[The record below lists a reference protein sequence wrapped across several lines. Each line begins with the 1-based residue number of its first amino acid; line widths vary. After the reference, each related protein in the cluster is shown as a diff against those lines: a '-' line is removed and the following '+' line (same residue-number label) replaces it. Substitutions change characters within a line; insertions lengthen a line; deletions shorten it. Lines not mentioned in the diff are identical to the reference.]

1 MSQINSDFSLVI
13 KRLELIKN
21 LISLEEEEEL
31 EHHITRLQNLVCS
44 SEVTKIVNCLQERMY
59 GTAIILIEDFLTANH
74 QIAVYIDPEVQA
86 LKLEVKGLEK
96 KIQLLNDEK
105 SELDKMIF
113 EFGVRHNQELGELI
127 LKILQ
132 FRKDQSKGTPLEKE
146 ANEDYDNFNTEYETT
161 QNEKIESLS
170 DEELKELKSNYR
182 NASKLCHPD
191 LVNDSQRELAGKLF
205 IELNEAYEKN
215 NLVRVSQI
223 LADLKKGKAF
233 TSKSDNINAK
243 QELLSELERLKM
255 RLAELNAVINNIKIS
270 PAYIRIK
277 NITDWND
284 YFEKTKQELKEQLID
299 FENGRK

>member
-31 EHHITRLQNLVCS
+31 EHHITRLQSLVYP
-44 SEVTKIVNCLQERMY
+44 SEVTKIVNCLQEKMY

-86 LKLEVKGLEK
+86 VKLEVKGLEK

-215 NLVRVSQI
+215 NLMRVSEI

-284 YFEKTKQELKEQLID
+284 YFEKTKQELKEQLME
-299 FENGRK
+299 FENGRQ